1 MEDEVRKLHEEHTG
15 VLSTKALLEV
25 RNKEE
30 LGMAYTPGVAE
41 LSKLIHK
48 NVSDAKKYTM
58 SGKLVAVITDGSAV
72 LGLGNIGPEA
82 GLPIV
87 EGKALLY
94 KTFADVDAIPLA
106 VNQGSADDIVRS
118 IEGVSRS
125 FAGIHLEDIAA
136 PKCFEIEEELQ
147 KRLNIPVYHD
157 DQEGTAMAV
166 LAGLINASH
175 LVQKDLAT
183 MKIVLVGIGASGV
196 ATAKLLLAYGAKNLV
211 LVDQQGILKKDDE
224 TLNRYQKELL
234 QESQAKVTGTT
245 LADAMVGADVVI
257 GLSAG
262 HIVTKEMVETMADQ
276 PIVFALANPV
286 PEIEP
291 EEAGDGGAVLVATG
305 SSKHPNQINNVLV
318 FPGLYRGLIQSGL
331 TQVSLPLQINVSEAL
346 AKMIQ
351 PTVEAFIPNVFDE
364 GVADVVTEAVVNFRG

>member
-1 MEDEVRKLHEEHTG
+1 MEDEVRKLHEEYTG
-15 VLSTKALLEV
+15 VLSTKPLLEV

-351 PTVEAFIPNVFDE
+351 PTVEALIPNVFDE

>member
-25 RNKEE
+25 RNKKE

-41 LSKLIHK
+41 LSKLIHE

-166 LAGLINASH
+166 LAGLINASR
-175 LVQKDLAT
+175 LVQKDLTT

-224 TLNRYQKELL
+224 TLNCYQKELL

-276 PIVFALANPV
+276 SIVFALANPV

-291 EEAGDGGAVLVATG
+291 EDAKDGGAVLVATG

-331 TQVSLPLQINVSEAL
+331 TRVSLPLQVNVSEAL

-351 PTVEAFIPNVFDE
+351 PTAEAFIPNVFDE
-364 GVADVVTEAVVNFRG
+364 GVADVVTEAVVNFKE

>member
-291 EEAGDGGAVLVATG
+291 EEARDGGAVLVATG

>member
-25 RNKEE
+25 RNKKE

-291 EEAGDGGAVLVATG
+291 EEARDGGAVLVATG